1 MTAPAASPPGLFVPI
16 YELAAELFIS
26 LDGVRMPG
34 RRGETVMSVLLRNA
48 AALGRSEFDG
58 RSRAGFCL
66 MGACQDCSLWN
77 MDGGRIR
84 ACMTMAEDGMALV
97 TAPPLAEI

>member
-1 MTAPAASPPGLFVPI
+1 MTTSAASPSRLFVPI
-16 YELAAELFIS
+16 YEITAELFIS
-26 LDGVRMPG
+26 LDGVRLPA
-34 RRGETVMSVLLRNA
+34 RRGETVMAVLLRNG

-66 MGACQDCSLWN
+66 MGACQDCSLWGEG
-77 MDGGRIR
+77 GGRVR

-97 TAPPLAEI
+97 TAPPLSET